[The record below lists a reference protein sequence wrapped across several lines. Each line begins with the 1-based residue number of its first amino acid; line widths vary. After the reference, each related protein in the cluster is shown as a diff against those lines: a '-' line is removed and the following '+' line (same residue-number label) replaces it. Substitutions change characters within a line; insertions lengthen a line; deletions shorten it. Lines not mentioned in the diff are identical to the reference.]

1 MKKIVFLFA
10 ACITSLGLSAQI
22 ALNMEKALDIAMS
35 SSPTMRKSAMNL
47 ERYQQTLLAQQASLK
62 SRFSLKLDPVD
73 YSKNRSFDNRLSQ
86 WYTNETFNS
95 SGTFQIDQPILFTD
109 GVLSLVNRFG
119 WQDNRSSVDGSENS
133 NKAFQNNLYL
143 QLSQP
148 IFTYNRRKMELKEIE
163 LDYENA
169 AISYALQRLDMER
182 RITDQFYSVY
192 MAQDN
197 LNISLEELND
207 ARKNFE
213 IIKNK
218 VEADLAARDELF
230 QAELNLAT
238 AESNSEDR
246 LVALENAKD
255 MLKQTLGIALD
266 EPVTI
271 FAEIHVEPVKVE
283 IDKAISHALATRL
296 ELREREIEAEKLE
309 FQLVKTKSLNEF
321 KGDISISFGLT
332 GDNNNLGRLYDQPTQ
347 SPRVAVSFMVPLFD
361 WGEKK
366 ARVKAQETAILI
378 NQLEKT
384 ENVKD
389 IELGIRKTYRNLE
402 NNLRQIEIAEQN
414 VKNAQL
420 TYDLNAERYRNGDIT
435 GMEMNQFQTQLSSK
449 KMMLAQARINYK
461 IELLNLKIQT
471 LYDFDLNKSIVP
483 LTNYS
488 QAKKKK

>member
-1 MKKIVFLFA
+1 
-10 ACITSLGLSAQI
+10 
-22 ALNMEKALDIAMS
+22 
-35 SSPTMRKSAMNL
+35 
-47 ERYQQTLLAQQASLK
+47 
-62 SRFSLKLDPVD
+62 
-73 YSKNRSFDNRLSQ
+73 
-86 WYTNETFNS
+86 
-95 SGTFQIDQPILFTD
+95 
-109 GVLSLVNRFG
+109 
-119 WQDNRSSVDGSENS
+119 
-133 NKAFQNNLYL
+133 
-143 QLSQP
+143 
-148 IFTYNRRKMELKEIE
+148 
-163 LDYENA
+163 
-169 AISYALQRLDMER
+169 
-182 RITDQFYSVY
+182 
-192 MAQDN
+192 
-197 LNISLEELND
+197 
-207 ARKNFE
+207 
-213 IIKNK
+213 
-218 VEADLAARDELF
+218 ARDELF

-255 MLKQTLGIALD
+255 LLKQTLGIALD

-271 FAEIHVEPVKVE
+271 FAEIQVEPVKID
-283 IDKAISHALATRL
+283 IDKAITHALATRL

-309 FQLVKTKSLNEF
+309 FHLVKTKSLNEF

-378 NQLEKT
+378 NQLERT

-471 LYDFDLNKSIVP
+471 LYDFDMNKSIVP